1 MSNTKESIRTP
12 MARARALG
20 SAKHG
25 TQHFWGERVTGVALI
40 PLTFIFVGALVFLHG
55 KDHATVLHWIAN
67 PLIAIPFILVI
78 ATAAY
83 HMKLGMQVI
92 IEDYVHGDL
101 IKFASLMANSFFSY
115 IVGAAGVFAVLKI
128 AFGG

>member
-55 KDHATVLHWIAN
+55 KDHATVLHWIGN
-67 PLIAIPFILVI
+67 PLIAIPFVLVI
-78 ATAAY
+78 ATAAH

-92 IEDYVHGDL
+92 IEDYVHQEFTKIALLMLNTFFAIL
-101 IKFASLMANSFFSY
+101 IGGLCLFAL
-115 IVGAAGVFAVLKI
+115 LKI
-128 AFGG
+128 AFVG

>member
-55 KDHATVLHWIAN
+55 KDHATVLHWIGN
-67 PLIAIPFILVI
+67 PLIAIPFVLVI
-78 ATAAY
+78 ATAAH

-92 IEDYVHGDL
+92 IEDYIHSEIPKLALLMLNVFFAIL
-101 IKFASLMANSFFSY
+101 IGGLCLFAL
-115 IVGAAGVFAVLKI
+115 LKI
-128 AFGG
+128 AFVG